1 MLRPRA
7 GGRGGGEARD
17 PAGSARRR
25 PRSRL
30 PHVSLRLGPPS
41 LHLGGLSPQ
50 APRDEAEAPAPPQ
63 RSLTTEQ
70 LPSPGR
76 WQPPPCPPSR
86 RLRLSGG
93 SSGSARSSA
102 RCLPRSVRGSRLT
115 PERGAGGERRL
126 PMTQGRGSGDRRA
139 GGCASGRGTRS
150 RRRRCR
156 LYGRVRTEERK
167 GRSRV
172 EPKLPLDLTP
182 DPRAAWRACSVA
194 VSFGAGG
201 DCSFGRK
208 EEAQA
213 APSDSCAHHPK
224 MRHLAPD
231 PRKAGLIEEFPH
243 SLTRC
248 TCSRERAPQPSR
260 GVG

>member
-1 MLRPRA
+1 
-7 GGRGGGEARD
+7 
-17 PAGSARRR
+17 
-25 PRSRL
+25 RSK
-30 PHVSLRLGPPS
+30 
-41 LHLGGLSPQ
+41 
-50 APRDEAEAPAPPQ
+50 
-63 RSLTTEQ
+63 
-70 LPSPGR
+70 
-76 WQPPPCPPSR
+76 
-86 RLRLSGG
+86 
-93 SSGSARSSA
+93 
-102 RCLPRSVRGSRLT
+102 
-115 PERGAGGERRL
+115 
-126 PMTQGRGSGDRRA
+126 GRGSGDRRA

-172 EPKLPLDLTP
+172 EPKLPPDLTP

-213 APSDSCAHHPK
+213 SPSDSCAHHPK

-231 PRKAGLIEEFPH
+231 RPSK
-243 SLTRC
+243 
-248 TCSRERAPQPSR
+248 SRTDR
-260 GVG
+260 GVPAQPDPLHLLQGESAPTFPWRGVRPGVG